1 MKNKIKYMK
10 GILAIFI
17 FSCCALCFS
26 PVFSQKGRTQAAGK
40 KVLEKSKTIK
50 ITLSEYEDRV
60 HAIWVAQMV
69 AATMGFPF
77 EHRTASVEWVS
88 KLPDNIQFA
97 NVDDDWYY
105 EMAAIRAFEKYGTKM
120 TVQQLGKQWI
130 ENSCGTWGSS
140 EQARL
145 LMQKGIFPPESGHPR
160 YNKLWFTIGP
170 QFSCDVYGALA
181 PGLPNVAA
189 KMAREYGNLNG
200 YAEGTDGGVF
210 VAGMISIAFSE
221 KDPAQVVRKAAQ
233 LISPLSPYRKCI
245 DQVIRMAEEGKSSGE
260 IFNSVED
267 RWHMEYPATNNA
279 VANGGIVAASV
290 WFGEADFLKTIN
302 LAFGAADYE
311 DADCNA
317 ANAGAVIAAMHGTKC
332 IPDNLLKGLNDRI
345 KGEKMGGVV
354 LTPAVDESITALAK
368 RTAAIGQKILLEN
381 GVKLNG
387 NELDIAVQMPVTQK
401 ADLFKLADL
410 TQFWNPEWKLERA
423 GFGGAGGGMGGI
435 RGNTFLDGDVLATY
449 PRDEIRSLVLHR
461 SLKVNGQKELTF
473 DVGVDAKRVWELN
486 VFINNKR
493 LVNKKIEGNND
504 QAQKWESISV
514 DITPYDTQTITIRL
528 YQRVLVPGKE
538 AGNAYWKNIKIQ

>member
-1 MKNKIKYMK
+1 MKNKIKFRK
-10 GILAIFI
+10 EILIIFI
-17 FSCCALCFS
+17 FSCYSLCIS
-26 PVFSQKGRTQAAGK
+26 PVFAQGRRTPASGK
-40 KVLEKSKTIK
+40 SMSEKSKVLK
-50 ITLSEYEDRV
+50 LTLSEYEDRA
-60 HAIWVAQMV
+60 HAIWVAQIV

-77 EHRTASVEWVS
+77 EHRTASTEWIS

-105 EMAAIRAFEKYGTKM
+105 EMIAIRAFEKYGSNM
-120 TVQQLGKQWI
+120 SVQQLGKQWI

-145 LMQKGIFPPESGHPR
+145 LMQKGIFPPESGHPK

-210 VAGMISIAFSE
+210 IAGMISIAFSE
-221 KDPAQVVRKAAQ
+221 KDPSRVVRKAAQ
-233 LISPLSPYRKCI
+233 LINPQSPYRKCI
-245 DQVIRMAEEGKSSGE
+245 DQVIQMAEEGKSSRE

-267 RWHMEYPATNNA
+267 RWHIEYPATNNA
-279 VANGGIVAASV
+279 VANGGIVATSV
-290 WFGEADFLKTIN
+290 WFGGGDFLKTLN

-317 ANAGAVIAAMHGTKC
+317 ANAGAVIAAMYGTKC
-332 IPDNLLKGLNDRI
+332 IPEYLIKGLNDRI
-345 KGEKMGGVV
+345 KGEKMGRLE
-354 LTPAVDESITALAK
+354 LTPAVDESITSLAK

-387 NELDIAVQMPVTQK
+387 NELSIPVQVAITQK
-401 ADLFKLADL
+401 AELFKLEDL

-435 RGNTFLDGDVLATY
+435 RGNTYLDGDVLATY
-449 PRDEIRSLVLHR
+449 PRDEIRSLLLHR
-461 SLKVNGQKELTF
+461 SLNVNGQKELTF

-493 LVNKKIEGNND
+493 VLNKKIEGND
-504 QAQKWESISV
+504 EQKRKWESINV
-514 DITPYDTQTITIRL
+514 DISPYNLETITIRL
-528 YQRVLVPGKE
+528 YQRVLIPGKE